1 MIDWLVNVLFK
12 SDRLREAIFAEVHF
26 YDEVDRAMNEP
37 TTNLS
42 WQENGLWYG
51 YTYNE
56 MHRTYLFDDVGE
68 ESLTD
73 LWDNLWTRDME
84 WGLMYK

>member
-1 MIDWLVNVLFK
+1 MIEWLARLIFGWTA
-12 SDRLREAIFAEVHF
+12 LREVVFAEVHF
-26 YDEVDRAMNEP
+26 YDMIEERLKEP
-37 TTNLS
+37 TTSLS
-42 WQENGLWYG
+42 WNEGGLWYG

-56 MHRTYLFDDVGE
+56 MHKTYLFDDIGY
-68 ESLTD
+68 ESLAD

>member
-12 SDRLREAIFAEVHF
+12 SDRLRQAIFAEVHM
-26 YDEVDRAMNEP
+26 YDEIERALKEP

-42 WQENGLWYG
+42 WEEGGLWYG

-56 MHRTYLFDDVGE
+56 MHKTYLFDDIGH

-73 LWDNLWTRDME
+73 LWDSLWARDME
-84 WGLMYK
+84 WGLMYR

>member
-1 MIDWLVNVLFK
+1 MIDWLVNTLFRWG
-12 SDRLREAIFAEVHF
+12 RLREALFAEVHF
-26 YDEVDRAMNEP
+26 YDMINERLNEP
-37 TTNLS
+37 TTSLS
-42 WQENGLWYG
+42 WKEGELWYG

-56 MHRTYLFDDVGE
+56 MHKTYLFDDIGY
-68 ESLTD
+68 ESLSD

>member
-1 MIDWLVNVLFK
+1 MIEWLVNRIFWWE
-12 SDRLREAIFAEVHF
+12 RLRQAITDEVHM
-26 YDEVDRAMNEP
+26 YDAIDKALKEP
-37 TTNLS
+37 TNNLS
-42 WQENGLWYG
+42 WQEDGLWYG

-56 MHRTYLFDDVGE
+56 MHKTYLFDVVGE
-68 ESLTD
+68 ESLVE